1 MCHPERS
8 RVGCLS
14 VIQSGAAQRAAQS
27 KDLYFNFDDIRI
39 EIPRQARDDRRV
51 LSLGRLGMTEGG
63 TLPFRAWNVAAADI
77 LSPTRA
83 LRGCVCR
90 GGKRLKIV
98 PDC

>member
-39 EIPRQARDDRRV
+39 EIPRQARDDGGIIPRQARDDGGV
-51 LSLGRLGMTEGG
+51 LSLGKLGMTGG
-63 TLPFRAWNVAAADI
+63 YYPSAD
-77 LSPTRA
+77 S
-83 LRGCVCR
+83 G
-90 GGKRLKIV
+90 
-98 PDC
+98 